1 MEDSIRVLDR
11 CFDILELLALSH
23 RPMTL
28 AEITKESGISKSTVY
43 RLLQT
48 LNNRHYVEK
57 DRNNAYTIGIKLYE
71 VVSSHINGLELQT
84 EAKPILS
91 TLMEKLGLSV
101 HLGIL
106 HGSEVVY
113 IEKLEMYPT
122 TKVYSK
128 VGERSPAYCSSMG
141 KCLLSCLSGE
151 ELEEVLQGL
160 TFTSYTSNTIQ
171 NAWELKQHLRMV
183 RHQGWAMDNEEY
195 LIGNRCIGAPVFD
208 YKGDAIASI
217 SASGTTA
224 TITDERIVDISV
236 RIKEAALEISR
247 RMGYSQ

>member
-11 CFDILELLALSH
+11 CFDILELLAQSR

-28 AEITKESGISKSTVY
+28 AEITKESEISKSTAY
-43 RLLQT
+43 RLLQS
-48 LNNRHYVEK
+48 LNSRHYVEK
-57 DRNNAYTIGIKLYE
+57 DKNNAYSIGVKLFE
-71 VVSSHINGLELQT
+71 ILSSHINGLELQT

-91 TLMEKLGLSV
+91 TLREELELSV

-106 HGSEVVY
+106 QGCEVVY

-128 VGERSPAYCSSMG
+128 VGQRSPAYCSSMG

-151 ELEEVLQGL
+151 ELEDVLGGL
-160 TFTSYTSNTIQ
+160 VFTSYTHNTIQ
-171 NAWELKQHLRMV
+171 SAWELKQHLRMV
-183 RHQGWAMDNEEY
+183 RRQGWAMDNEEF
-195 LIGNRCIGAPVFD
+195 LMGNRCIGAPVFD

-217 SASGTTA
+217 SASGTVA
-224 TITDERIVDISV
+224 MISDDRIPIIVEK
-236 RIKEAALEISR
+236 IKEAASDISK
-247 RMGYSQ
+247 RMGYCG